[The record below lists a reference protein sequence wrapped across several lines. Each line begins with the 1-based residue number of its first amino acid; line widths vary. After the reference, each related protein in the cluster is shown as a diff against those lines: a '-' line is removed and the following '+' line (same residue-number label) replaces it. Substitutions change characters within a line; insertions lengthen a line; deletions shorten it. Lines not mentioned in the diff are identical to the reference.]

1 MWNRKNGEAQRRLMK
16 ERAVYS
22 NNGQLRLT
30 LEGGDDS

>member
-1 MWNRKNGEAQRRLMK
+1 MWNRKNGEAQYGLVK
-16 ERAVYS
+16 ELAVYS